1 MTVGRPSTR
10 PGLLPPGENYTWD
23 FTKGCHIGLPQCG
36 CLQTGSTIVYGTF
49 VGNRYAAV
57 GGIITANETIIPD
70 MFFIGRDHV
79 PNSCQRQRLEQFQEL
94 RI

>member
-10 PGLLPPGENYTWD
+10 PGLLPPRENYKWD
-23 FTKGCHIGLPQCG
+23 FTKGCHVGHRNAVVFKQEVRC
-36 CLQTGSTIVYGTF
+36 VYGTF

-70 MFFIGRDHV
+70 MFFIGRDHF
-79 PNSCQRQRLEQFQEL
+79 PNNCQRQRLEQFQER